1 MAGTIIKL
9 RRTTTANAPS
19 NLNNGELAYV
29 YNVGGNVRSSNSGN
43 RLYIGD
49 PSSPSN
55 NPIVVGGAY
64 YVNLLQH
71 TPGTLVTDT
80 LTTLNTDGGAI
91 VTDQGGYIDKLLVG
105 DNTNKGIQILGGTT
119 NSISTTRANADLQID
134 PNGTGDL
141 VLIGG
146 ANQFFYINDG
156 NIGTNTFSV
165 ASTTGNTLI
174 SGTLGV
180 SGNTSVTSSTASTN
194 TTSGALVVTGGV
206 GIGGNLNVGGTISFS
221 GALTLTDDLAVNGGD
236 ITTTSGTFNLIN
248 SGATTV
254 NFAGAAT
261 SLSIGAGTGTLTI
274 NNANTVVSGDL
285 AVNGGDVTSNATTFF
300 LLNTTVTTANL
311 LGAASTI
318 NIGSASGTT
327 TINNNVVVGNDL
339 AVNGGDITTTQTTF
353 NLVNATATTVNFA
366 GAANNLNI
374 GSSTSVVNFGKLG
387 ITGNTIYNTDT
398 NATSIVLDPYPSAG
412 DSGGNL
418 IVRGNLTVTGT
429 TTTVNSTSISVN
441 EPIIVLG
448 DSVSTK
454 TVVAAASSGQAVV
467 TLDNATDLVV
477 GTSVQSGNGVPSNA
491 TVSKITVEFNL
502 STVTNFSAGTQVYD
516 GSVTPRQLI
525 GTVATGGV
533 DSGNNR
539 IKVEITNNYKV
550 REYTYYAGVV
560 VHTASTGGN
569 SATIQN
575 PAVNST
581 QITLSSNLT
590 SSIPASTNQTVQE
603 LTFTQAT
610 DDAFDRGIQFNY
622 VDSNVSKTGFFG
634 FRKNTGDFA
643 FIPNATFN
651 NNVASGTLG
660 TFSVGT
666 LQLTNDLEVQYGG
679 TGASTFTAKGI
690 IYGDGASALKVTAAA
705 NMASPGTGTDV
716 TDSYQILTVTA
727 AGVPVWTTTIDGG
740 TY

>member
-9 RRTTTANAPS
+9 RRTTTANAPT
-19 NLNNGELAYV
+19 NLNTGELAYA
-29 YNVGGNVRSSNSGN
+29 YNVGGNIRSTNSGN

-80 LTTLNTDGGAI
+80 LATLNIDGGAI

-119 NSISTTRANADLQID
+119 NTISTTRSNADLQID

-146 ANQFFYINDG
+146 ANQFFLINDG
-156 NIGTNTFSV
+156 NIGTDTFSV
-165 ASTTGNTLI
+165 ASATGNTLI

-180 SGNTSVTSSTASTN
+180 SGITSITSSAASTS
-194 TTSGALVVTGGV
+194 TSTGALVVTGGV
-206 GIGGNLNVGGTISFS
+206 GIGGNLYVGGNLSFS
-221 GALTLTDDLAVNGGD
+221 GTLTLSDDLAINGGD
-236 ITTTSGTFNLIN
+236 LTTTSPTFNLIN
-248 SGATTV
+248 SNATTV

-261 SLSIGAGTGTLTI
+261 TLEIGAATGTTNI
-274 NNANTVVSGDL
+274 NNNLDVDGDL
-285 AVNGGDVTSNATTFF
+285 NVDGGDITTTATTFF
-300 LLNTTVTTANL
+300 LLNTTVQTANL
-311 LGAASTI
+311 LGAATTI
-318 NIGSASGTT
+318 NIGAATGNTNV
-327 TINNNVVVGNDL
+327 NNNLVVTGDA
-339 AVNGGDITTTQTTF
+339 AVNGGDLTTTSSTF
-353 NLVNATATTVNFA
+353 NLVNANATTVNFA
-366 GAANNLNI
+366 GAANTLNV
-374 GSSTSVVNFGKLG
+374 GSSSTVVNFGKLG
-387 ITGNTIYNTDT
+387 IVGNTIYNTDS
-398 NATSIVLDPYPSAG
+398 NSTSIVLDPYPSAG
-412 DSGGNL
+412 DSGGSL

-467 TLDNATDLVV
+467 QLDNVTDLIV
-477 GTSVQSGNGVPSNA
+477 GTSVQSGNGVQSNT
-491 TVSKITVEFNL
+491 TVSKIIVEFNL
-502 STVTNFSAGTQVYD
+502 STVNNFSAGTDVYD
-516 GSVTPRQLI
+516 GSVSPRQKI
-525 GTVATGGV
+525 GAVISGGV

-539 IKVEITNNYKV
+539 IKVEITNSYKV
-550 REYTYYAGVV
+550 REYAYYAGVV
-560 VHTASTGGN
+560 VYNAATAGN
-569 SATIQN
+569 SATVQN
-575 PAVNST
+575 PSVNYSE
-581 QITLSSNLT
+581 ITLSSNLT
-590 SSIPASTNQTVQE
+590 TSIPASTNTTVQE

-622 VDSNVSKTGFFG
+622 VSSNLSKTGFFG

-643 FIPNATFN
+643 FIPDATFN

-679 TGASTFTAKGI
+679 TGVSTFTSKGI
-690 IYGDGASALKVTAAA
+690 LYGNGANAIQVTAAA
-705 NMASPGTGTDV
+705 NMASPGTGSDV
-716 TDSYQILTVTA
+716 TDSYQILTVNSSGT
-727 AGVPVWTTTIDGG
+727 PVWTTTIDGG